1 MRTII
6 GMLLVALVVTACG
19 KKGPLVYP
27 EMLVP
32 AAPANVSVQQSGNS
46 LKLSF
51 MLPSKDRAGRNLP
64 AANLAAVT
72 VLKRDAMAGQPLGCS
87 ACTDEY
93 SLFKKLNLDLLSP
106 GVQQNGSL
114 ITLLDGDV
122 HVGRE
127 YSYVVTAYTRDEIA
141 GASSSP
147 IPAALVP
154 PPVPPVLQ
162 VTSQPTQI
170 DLQFTG
176 AAPSE
181 GNFAGYNLY
190 RAIKGEKVSYWPL
203 NNNPLAANHYSD
215 VGLERGVTYVYTV
228 RAVTRSKTGFI
239 VESDVSN
246 QAEGQL
252 KDDE

>member
-1 MRTII
+1 
-6 GMLLVALVVTACG
+6 
-19 KKGPLVYP
+19 
-27 EMLVP
+27 
-32 AAPANVSVQQSGNS
+32 VS
-46 LKLSF
+46 
-51 MLPSKDRAGRNLP
+51 
-64 AANLAAVT
+64 
-72 VLKRDAMAGQPLGCS
+72 GQPIGCS

-106 GVQQNGSL
+106 GGQRNGSL

-122 HVGRE
+122 HAGRE
-127 YSYVVTAYTRDEIA
+127 YSYVVTAYTREEIA

-147 IPAALVP
+147 IQAAIVP

-162 VTSQPTQI
+162 VINQPTQI

-176 AAPSE
+176 AASSE

-190 RAIKGEKVSYWPL
+190 RTIKGEKASYWPL
-203 NNNPLAANHYSD
+203 NSNPLTANHHSD
-215 VGLERGVTYVYTV
+215 VGLERGVTYVYAV

-239 VESDVSN
+239 VESDMSN
-246 QAEGQL
+246 QVEGQL